1 MSRFNLD
8 EGLLI
13 EPLDLREQG
22 SGIDGES
29 AAIRALLEQIE
40 DAAYCSSNVLIIG
53 ERGTGKGL
61 VAREIHRRSERR
73 LKPFVDLNSATV
85 PEALFESELFGHE
98 KGAFTGAGQRK
109 VGRFELA
116 EGGTL
121 FLDEVAEFPLSAQA
135 KLLRV
140 LEDGGFERL
149 GGLTTLLPDTRVIA
163 ATNQDLNAMVNQGRF
178 RADLLDRLG
187 GVFKILT
194 PPLREHREDL
204 RALIPAALAKA
215 VSRAGLGGQVY
226 MEASAASLLCN
237 WEYPWPGNV
246 RQFEQFIER
255 LAIGAK
261 RRHGDVIS
269 RELLC
274 WHMTEIG
281 RASERHDDNRAKGES
296 IQDQELIER
305 ALQLA
310 NGNKAQAARD
320 LGWTRNQLRYRYD
333 ERRSRG

>member
-1 MSRFNLD
+1 MSRFDFD
-8 EGLLI
+8 EGVLI
-13 EPLDLREQG
+13 EPLDLRVHGAE
-22 SGIDGES
+22 IAGES
-29 AAIRALLEQIE
+29 AAIRVLLEQIE

-116 EGGTL
+116 DGGTL
-121 FLDEVAEFPLSAQA
+121 FLDEVAEFPMSAQA

-149 GGLTTLLPDTRVIA
+149 GGLTTLIPDTRVIA
-163 ATNQDLNAMVNQGRF
+163 ATNQDLNAMIKEGRF

-187 GVFKILT
+187 GVFRILT
-194 PPLREHREDL
+194 PPLREHKEDL
-204 RALIPAALAKA
+204 RALIPATLAKA
-215 VSRAGLGGQVY
+215 VTRARLGGRVY
-226 MEASAASLLCN
+226 MEEEAASLLCA
-237 WEYPWPGNV
+237 WDYPWPGNV
-246 RQFEQFIER
+246 RQFEQFVER

-261 RRHGDVIS
+261 RRHDGVIS
-269 RELLC
+269 RELLRR
-274 WHMTEIG
+274 HMTEMEQLRDLG
-281 RASERHDDNRAKGES
+281 DDNEAECEPV
-296 IQDQELIER
+296 QDHELIER
-305 ALQLA
+305 ALRLA

-320 LGWTRNQLRYRYD
+320 LGLTRNQLRYRYD
-333 ERRSRG
+333 ERRSRE